1 MLSEK
6 YCRVMNTTCDDLCC
20 CSSMSRVMMVLYVN
34 VYLVVEAVF

>member
-20 CSSMSRVMMVLYVN
+20 RVMMVLYVN